1 MKKNNF
7 KIVKIDKSKNLFN
20 YEKKI
25 LINELIL
32 DLKLGYYDFEKEK
45 AQKVKFSLEI
55 DYQDKKP
62 SNDKDIKSIVN
73 YGTIVKFITK
83 LIKKKHYNFL
93 ETLAEAVFD
102 ELFKDKR
109 IAKIM
114 LKIEKLEILK
124 QCSSVGIQI
133 TKKEV
138 MISSEIGKEVIKKE
152 LPLIPKL
159 PGVYRMLNDKG
170 DILYVGKAKNLPN
183 RLKSYV
189 SEKNHI
195 IRTERMLSQTRKL
208 EITTTS
214 NESEALLLE
223 ANLIKKYKPKF
234 NILLRDDKSFPFI
247 FIGNKDKWPQIKRH
261 RGKKTKKGFYFGP
274 FASAG
279 SANWTI
285 KMIQKIF
292 HLRVCDDTVFKN
304 RERPCILYQIKRCS
318 GPCVGYIEKN
328 EYKKTVDDAI
338 EFVSGKSRK
347 IQKSLSDQMEKASDN
362 LDFEK
367 AGILR
372 DRIKS
377 LNIIQSSQRINEA
390 NLIEADVIAGYKESG
405 KTCIQVFFYRSK
417 QNWGNQA
424 FFPKHDP
431 DEKLSDILNSFV
443 SQFYENKSVPSSIIL
458 SEEIKEKI
466 LIEKTLSQKEEK
478 QIDISIAKKGSKL
491 KVINQAIKNAKDS
504 LTRKL
509 YESQNN
515 RELFDAVA
523 NKFNLE
529 TNINLIEVYDN
540 SHIQGTN
547 SVGALIAYGDE
558 GFIKKRYRK
567 FNIKIQ
573 KNEQDDYGMMR
584 EVLNR
589 RFKRA
594 IQEKDNYL
602 TFPDLVL
609 IDGGK
614 GQYSV
619 ARETLNEL
627 GLHDLPI
634 VAIAKGKQR
643 NSGNETFFHN
653 GKEFKFIKNDP
664 TLFFLQRIRDESHR
678 FAISAHRAKRKKG
691 ISKSLLD
698 QIEGIG
704 SIRKR
709 ALLNHFGSARAV
721 ESASLDEIKSV
732 EGVEAKVAKKIY
744 NFFHE

>member
-1 MKKNNF
+1 
-7 KIVKIDKSKNLFN
+7 
-20 YEKKI
+20 
-25 LINELIL
+25 
-32 DLKLGYYDFEKEK
+32 
-45 AQKVKFSLEI
+45 
-55 DYQDKKP
+55 
-62 SNDKDIKSIVN
+62 
-73 YGTIVKFITK
+73 
-83 LIKKKHYNFL
+83 
-93 ETLAEAVFD
+93 
-102 ELFKDKR
+102 
-109 IAKIM
+109 
-114 LKIEKLEILK
+114 
-124 QCSSVGIQI
+124 
-133 TKKEV
+133 
-138 MISSEIGKEVIKKE
+138 MISSEIGKEIIKKE

-159 PGVYRMLNDKG
+159 QGVYKMLSDK
-170 DILYVGKAKNLPN
+170 DQILYVGKAKNLPN

-195 IRTERMLSQTRKL
+195 IRTERMLSQTRKI

-223 ANLIKKYKPKF
+223 ANLIKKHKPKF
-234 NILLRDDKSFPFI
+234 KILLRDDKSFPFI
-247 FIGNKDKWPQIKRH
+247 FIGNKDKWSQIKRH
-261 RGKKTKKGFYFGP
+261 RGKKTKEGFYFGP

-318 GPCVGYIEKN
+318 GPCVGYIDES
-328 EYKKTVDDAI
+328 EYKRTVDDAI

-347 IQKSLSDQMEKASDN
+347 IQKNLSDQMEKASES

-390 NLIEADVIAGYKESG
+390 NLVEADVIAAYKESG
-405 KTCIQVFFYRSK
+405 QTCIQVFFYRSK

-431 DEKLSDILNSFV
+431 DENLGNILNSFV

-458 SEEIKEKI
+458 SQEIKEKI
-466 LIEKTLSQKEEK
+466 LIEQTLSQKEGK
-478 QIDISIAKKGSKL
+478 QVNISVAKKGSKL

-504 LTRKL
+504 LNRKL
-509 YESQNN
+509 HETQNN
-515 RELFDAVA
+515 KELFESVVA
-523 NKFNLE
+523 KFNLE

-547 SVGALIAYGDE
+547 SVGALISYGDE

-567 FNIKIQ
+567 FNIKMK
-573 KNEQDDYGMMR
+573 KNEQDDYGMMK
-584 EVLNR
+584 EVLTR
-589 RFKRA
+589 RFKKA
-594 IQEKDNYL
+594 VQEKEGHL
-602 TFPDLVL
+602 SFPDLIFV
-609 IDGGK
+609 DGGK

-627 GLHDLPI
+627 GLHDIPLI
-634 VAIAKGKQR
+634 AIAKGKFR

-653 GKEFKFIKNDP
+653 GKEYKFSKNDP

-678 FAISAHRAKRKKG
+678 FAISAHRARRKKG

-732 EGVEAKVAKKIY
+732 EGVEEKVAKKIY

>member
-1 MKKNNF
+1 MEYRF
-7 KIVKIDKSKNLFN
+7 
-20 YEKKI
+20 
-25 LINELIL
+25 
-32 DLKLGYYDFEKEK
+32 
-45 AQKVKFSLEI
+45 Q
-55 DYQDKKP
+55 
-62 SNDKDIKSIVN
+62 
-73 YGTIVKFITK
+73 
-83 LIKKKHYNFL
+83 
-93 ETLAEAVFD
+93 
-102 ELFKDKR
+102 
-109 IAKIM
+109 
-114 LKIEKLEILK
+114 
-124 QCSSVGIQI
+124 
-133 TKKEV
+133 KKEA
-138 MISSEIGKEVIKKE
+138 MTSSETGKNIIKKE
-152 LPLIPKL
+152 IPLIAKL
-159 PGVYRMLNDKG
+159 PGVYKMLGEKNEV
-170 DILYVGKAKNLPN
+170 LYVGKAKNLPN

-195 IRTERMLSQTRKL
+195 IRTERMLAKTKKL

-223 ANLIKKYKPKF
+223 ANLIKKHKPRF

-247 FIGNKDKWPQIKRH
+247 FISNKDNWPQIKKH
-261 RGKKTKKGFYFGP
+261 RGKKNKEGFFFGP

-292 HLRVCDDTVFKN
+292 QLRICDDTVFKN

-318 GPCVGYIEKN
+318 GPCVNFIDKKD
-328 EYKKTVDDAI
+328 YKKSVDDAI
-338 EFVSGKSRK
+338 DFVSGKSRK
-347 IQKSLSDQMEKASDN
+347 IQKSLSQQMEIASDE

-367 AGILR
+367 AALLR

-377 LNIIQSSQRINEA
+377 LNIIQSSQRVNEA
-390 NLIEADVIAGYKESG
+390 NLVEADVIAGYKESG

-431 DEKLSDILNSFV
+431 DEDLSNIINSFI
-443 SQFYENKSVPSSIIL
+443 SQFYENKSVPGNIIL
-458 SEEIKEKI
+458 SEEIKEKL
-466 LIEKTLSQKEEK
+466 LIEKTLSKKENK
-478 QIDISIAKKGSKL
+478 QVNITVAKKGSKL

-504 LTRKL
+504 LNRKL

-515 RELFDAVA
+515 KELFE
-523 NKFNLE
+523 NISQKFSLNS
-529 TNINLIEVYDN
+529 NINLVEVYDN
-540 SHIQGTN
+540 SHIQGTD
-547 SVGALIAYGDE
+547 SIGALIAFGEE
-558 GFIKKRYRK
+558 GFVKKRYRK
-567 FNIKIQ
+567 FNIKI
-573 KNEQDDYGMMR
+573 KNNLQDDYGMMR
-584 EVLNR
+584 EVINR

-594 IQEKDNYL
+594 LQEKEHYL
-602 TFPDLVL
+602 TLPDLIL

-619 ARETLNEL
+619 VREAMNEL
-627 GLHDLPI
+627 GLHEIPVI
-634 VAIAKGKQR
+634 AIAKGKLR
-643 NSGNETFFHN
+643 NSGDETFFHN
-653 GKEFKFIKNDP
+653 GKNFKFEKNDP
-664 TLFFLQRIRDESHR
+664 TLFFLQRMRDEAHR

-691 ISKSLLD
+691 LKKSLLD

-732 EGVEAKVAKKIY
+732 DGVEDKVAKKIY

>member
-1 MKKNNF
+1 MSN
-7 KIVKIDKSKNLFN
+7 SL
-20 YEKKI
+20 ELGKKI
-25 LINELIL
+25 I
-32 DLKLGYYDFEKEK
+32 
-45 AQKVKFSLEI
+45 
-55 DYQDKKP
+55 
-62 SNDKDIKSIVN
+62 
-73 YGTIVKFITK
+73 
-83 LIKKKHYNFL
+83 
-93 ETLAEAVFD
+93 
-102 ELFKDKR
+102 KDK
-109 IAKIM
+109 I
-114 LKIEKLEILK
+114 
-124 QCSSVGIQI
+124 
-133 TKKEV
+133 
-138 MISSEIGKEVIKKE
+138 
-152 LPLIPKL
+152 PLIPKN
-159 PGVYRMLNDKG
+159 PGVYKMLSSTG
-170 DILYVGKAKNLPN
+170 EILYIGKAKNIPN

-189 SEKNHI
+189 TDSNLP
-195 IRTERMLSQTRKL
+195 IRTERMLSLTHNL
-208 EITTTS
+208 ETTTTS

-223 ANLIKKYKPKF
+223 ANLIKKHKPKF

-247 FIGNKDKWPQIKRH
+247 FIGNKDVWPQIRRH
-261 RGKKTKKGFYFGP
+261 RGKKTKEGFYFGP

-318 GPCVGYIEKN
+318 GPCVGYVEK
-328 EYKKTVDDAI
+328 EDYKKTVDDAI

-347 IQKSLSDQMEKASDN
+347 IQKSLSDQMEKASEN

-367 AGILR
+367 AVILR

-431 DEKLSDILNSFV
+431 DESLSNILNSFV
-443 SQFYENKSVPSSIIL
+443 SQFYENKSVPSSIII
-458 SEEIKEKI
+458 SEEIKEKN
-466 LIEKTLSQKEEK
+466 LIEKTLSKKEGK
-478 QIDISIAKKGSKL
+478 QVNLSVAKKGSKL
-491 KVINQAIKNAKDS
+491 KVINQATKNAKES
-504 LTRKL
+504 LNRKL

-515 RELFDAVA
+515 RELFDSVA
-523 NKFNLE
+523 SKFNLE
-529 TNINLIEVYDN
+529 TNINLVEVYDN

-547 SVGALIAYGDE
+547 SVGALIAFGEE

-567 FNIKIQ
+567 FNIKSK

-602 TFPDLVL
+602 SFPDLV
-609 IDGGK
+609 IVDGGK

-619 ARETLNEL
+619 ARDSLNEL
-627 GLHDLPI
+627 GLHEIPI
-634 VAIAKGKQR
+634 IAIAKGKFR

-653 GKEFKFIKNDP
+653 GKEFKFTKNDP

-698 QIEGIG
+698 QIDGIG

-721 ESASLDEIKSV
+721 ESASLDEIRSV
-732 EGVEAKVAKKIY
+732 EGVEEKVAKKIY

>member
-1 MKKNNF
+1 
-7 KIVKIDKSKNLFN
+7 
-20 YEKKI
+20 
-25 LINELIL
+25 
-32 DLKLGYYDFEKEK
+32 
-45 AQKVKFSLEI
+45 
-55 DYQDKKP
+55 
-62 SNDKDIKSIVN
+62 
-73 YGTIVKFITK
+73 
-83 LIKKKHYNFL
+83 
-93 ETLAEAVFD
+93 
-102 ELFKDKR
+102 
-109 IAKIM
+109 
-114 LKIEKLEILK
+114 
-124 QCSSVGIQI
+124 
-133 TKKEV
+133 
-138 MISSEIGKEVIKKE
+138 MISSDIGKEVIKKE
-152 LPLIPKL
+152 LALIPKL
-159 PGVYRMLNDKG
+159 PGVYKMLNSNNE
-170 DILYVGKAKNLPN
+170 ILYVGKAKNLPN
-183 RLKSYV
+183 RLKSYI

-195 IRTERMLSQTRKL
+195 IRTERMLSQTKKL

-247 FIGNKDKWPQIKRH
+247 FIGNKEKWPQIKRH
-261 RGKKTKKGFYFGP
+261 RGKKDREGFFFGP

-318 GPCVGYIEKN
+318 GPCVGYIKEDD
-328 EYKKTVDDAI
+328 YKQTVEDAI

-347 IQKSLSDQMEKASDN
+347 IQKNLSNQMEKASEE

-367 AGILR
+367 AAIIR
-372 DRIKS
+372 DKIKS
-377 LNIIQSSQRINEA
+377 LNIIQSSLTISDV
-390 NLIEADVIAGYKESG
+390 NLTEADVIAGYKESG

-431 DEKLSDILNSFV
+431 EEKLNNILNSFV
-443 SQFYENKSVPSSIIL
+443 SQFYENKAVPRSIIL
-458 SEEIKEKI
+458 SEEIKEKKK
-466 LIEKTLSQKEEK
+466 LIEKTLSKKENK
-478 QIDISIAKKGSKL
+478 QINISFAKQGPKL
-491 KVINQAIKNAKDS
+491 KVINLAIKNAKNS
-504 LTRKL
+504 LTRNL

-515 RELFDAVA
+515 KELLENVA
-523 NKFNLE
+523 KKFKIENSVS
-529 TNINLIEVYDN
+529 LIEVYDN

-547 SVGALIAYGDE
+547 SVGALITYGEE
-558 GFIKKRYRK
+558 GFIKKKYRK
-567 FNIKIQ
+567 FNIK
-573 KNEQDDYGMMR
+573 NEKFKQDDYGMIK
-584 EVLNR
+584 EVLGR

-594 IQEKDNYL
+594 MQEKGNYL

-614 GQYSV
+614 GQYSS

-627 GLHDLPI
+627 GLNEIPV

-643 NSGNETFFHN
+643 NSGNETFFHS
-653 GKEFKFIKNDP
+653 GKEYKFAKNDP
-664 TLFFLQRIRDESHR
+664 TLFFLQRARDEAHR

-691 ISKSLLD
+691 ISRSLLD

-704 SIRKR
+704 AVRKR
-709 ALLNHFGSARAV
+709 SLLNHFGSAKAV
-721 ESASLDEIKSV
+721 ESASIDEIKSV

>member
-1 MKKNNF
+1 MTNS
-7 KIVKIDKSKNLFN
+7 DT
-20 YEKKI
+20 
-25 LINELIL
+25 
-32 DLKLGYYDFEKEK
+32 G
-45 AQKVKFSLEI
+45 
-55 DYQDKKP
+55 
-62 SNDKDIKSIVN
+62 KDI
-73 YGTIVKFITK
+73 
-83 LIKKKHYNFL
+83 
-93 ETLAEAVFD
+93 
-102 ELFKDKR
+102 
-109 IAKIM
+109 
-114 LKIEKLEILK
+114 
-124 QCSSVGIQI
+124 
-133 TKKEV
+133 
-138 MISSEIGKEVIKKE
+138 IKKE
-152 LPLIPKL
+152 IPLIAKL
-159 PGVYRMLNDKG
+159 PGIYKMLNEKNEV
-170 DILYVGKAKNLPN
+170 LYVGKAKNLPN

-208 EITTTS
+208 EVTTTS

-223 ANLIKKYKPKF
+223 ANLIKKYKPRF

-247 FIGNKDKWPQIKRH
+247 FISNKEKWPQIKKH
-261 RGKKTKKGFYFGP
+261 RGKKDKEGFFFGP

-292 HLRVCDDTVFKN
+292 QLRICDDTVFKN

-318 GPCVGYIEKN
+318 GPCVNFIHEN
-328 EYKKTVDDAI
+328 DYKKSVDDAI
-338 EFVSGKSRK
+338 DFVSGKSRK
-347 IQKSLSDQMEKASDN
+347 IQKSLSAQMETASDE

-367 AGILR
+367 AAILR

-390 NLIEADVIAGYKESG
+390 NLVEADVIAGYKESG

-431 DEKLSDILNSFV
+431 DENLSNIINSFV
-443 SQFYENKSVPSSIIL
+443 TQFYENKSVPVNIIL
-458 SEEIKEKI
+458 SEDIKEKL
-466 LIEKTLSQKEEK
+466 LIEKTLSKKENK
-478 QIDISIAKKGSKL
+478 QISISVAKKGSKL
-491 KVINQAIKNAKDS
+491 KVINQALKNAKDS
-504 LTRKL
+504 LNRKI

-515 RELFDAVA
+515 KDLFE
-523 NKFNLE
+523 NISQKFDLE
-529 TNINLIEVYDN
+529 SNINLVEVYDN
-540 SHIQGTN
+540 SHIQGTD
-547 SVGALIAYGDE
+547 SIGALITFGEE

-567 FNIKIQ
+567 FNIKI
-573 KNEQDDYGMMR
+573 KNNEQDDYGMMR
-584 EVLNR
+584 EVINR

-602 TFPDLVL
+602 TMPDLIL

-619 ARETLNEL
+619 VRETMNEL
-627 GLHDLPI
+627 GLHEIPVI
-634 VAIAKGKQR
+634 AIAKGKLR

-653 GKEFKFIKNDP
+653 GKEFKFEKNDP
-664 TLFFLQRIRDESHR
+664 TLFFLQRIRDEAHR

-691 ISKSLLD
+691 LKKSLLD
-698 QIEGIG
+698 QISGIG

-732 EGVEAKVAKKIY
+732 EGVEEKVAKKIY

>member
-1 MKKNNF
+1 
-7 KIVKIDKSKNLFN
+7 
-20 YEKKI
+20 
-25 LINELIL
+25 
-32 DLKLGYYDFEKEK
+32 
-45 AQKVKFSLEI
+45 
-55 DYQDKKP
+55 
-62 SNDKDIKSIVN
+62 
-73 YGTIVKFITK
+73 
-83 LIKKKHYNFL
+83 
-93 ETLAEAVFD
+93 
-102 ELFKDKR
+102 
-109 IAKIM
+109 
-114 LKIEKLEILK
+114 
-124 QCSSVGIQI
+124 
-133 TKKEV
+133 
-138 MISSEIGKEVIKKE
+138 MISSDIGKEVIKKE

-159 PGVYRMLNDKG
+159 PGVYKMLNDKEQ
-170 DILYVGKAKNLPN
+170 ILYVGKAKNLPN

-195 IRTERMLSQTRKL
+195 IRTERMLSQTKKI

-223 ANLIKKYKPKF
+223 ANLIKKHKPKF

-247 FIGNKDKWPQIKRH
+247 FIGNKEKWSQIKRH
-261 RGKKTKKGFYFGP
+261 RGKKIKEGFYFGP

-304 RERPCILYQIKRCS
+304 RKRPCILYQIKRCS
-318 GPCVGYIEKN
+318 GPCVGYININ

-347 IQKSLSDQMEKASDN
+347 IQKNLSNQMEKASES

-390 NLIEADVIAGYKESG
+390 NLVEADVIAAYKESG
-405 KTCIQVFFYRSK
+405 QTCVQVFFYRSK

-431 DEKLSDILNSFV
+431 DENLSNILNSFV

-458 SEEIKEKI
+458 SQEIKEKI
-466 LIEKTLSQKEEK
+466 LIEQTLSQKEGK
-478 QIDISIAKKGSKL
+478 QVNISVAKKGSKL
-491 KVINQAIKNAKDS
+491 KVINQAIKNAKDG
-504 LTRKL
+504 LNRKL
-509 YESQNN
+509 YETQNN
-515 RELFDAVA
+515 RELFESVIS
-523 NKFNLE
+523 KFNLE
-529 TNINLIEVYDN
+529 TNISLIEVYDN
-540 SHIQGTN
+540 SHIQGTD
-547 SVGALIAYGDE
+547 SVGALISYGED

-567 FNIKIQ
+567 FNIKMK

-584 EVLNR
+584 EVFTR

-594 IQEKDNYL
+594 VQEKEGHL
-602 TFPDLVL
+602 SFPDLIFV
-609 IDGGK
+609 DGGK

-627 GLHDLPI
+627 GLHDIPLI
-634 VAIAKGKQR
+634 AIAKGKFR

-653 GKEFKFIKNDP
+653 GKEYKFSKNDP

-678 FAISAHRAKRKKG
+678 FAISAHRAKRKRG

-704 SIRKR
+704 SMRKR
-709 ALLNHFGSARAV
+709 SLLNHFGSARAV

-732 EGVEAKVAKKIY
+732 EGVEEKVAKKIY

>member
-1 MKKNNF
+1 
-7 KIVKIDKSKNLFN
+7 
-20 YEKKI
+20 
-25 LINELIL
+25 
-32 DLKLGYYDFEKEK
+32 
-45 AQKVKFSLEI
+45 
-55 DYQDKKP
+55 
-62 SNDKDIKSIVN
+62 
-73 YGTIVKFITK
+73 
-83 LIKKKHYNFL
+83 
-93 ETLAEAVFD
+93 
-102 ELFKDKR
+102 
-109 IAKIM
+109 
-114 LKIEKLEILK
+114 
-124 QCSSVGIQI
+124 
-133 TKKEV
+133 
-138 MISSEIGKEVIKKE
+138 MISSDKGKEVIKKE
-152 LPLIPKL
+152 LPLVPKL
-159 PGVYRMLNDKG
+159 PGVYRMLNTKG
-170 DILYVGKAKNLPN
+170 EILYVGKAKNLPN

-195 IRTERMLSQTRKL
+195 IRTERMLSQTTKL
-208 EITTTS
+208 EITSTS

-223 ANLIKKYKPKF
+223 ANLIKKFKPKF

-247 FIGNKDKWPQIKRH
+247 FIGNKDYWPQIKRH
-261 RGKKTKKGFYFGP
+261 RGKKTKEGFYFGP

-318 GPCVGYIEKN
+318 GPCVGFIEKE
-328 EYKKTVDDAI
+328 EYKQTVDDAI
-338 EFVSGKSRK
+338 EFVSGKSRR
-347 IQKSLSDQMEKASDN
+347 IQKSLSDQMQKASDE

-367 AGILR
+367 ATILR

-377 LNIIQSSQRINEA
+377 LNIIQSSQRVNEA
-390 NLIEADVIAGYKESG
+390 NLVEADVIAGYKESG

-431 DEKLSDILNSFV
+431 DEKLSEVLNSFV

-458 SEEIKEKI
+458 SEDIKEKI
-466 LIEKTLSQKEEK
+466 LIEKTLSQKEHK
-478 QIDISIAKKGSKL
+478 QVNISVANRGSKL

-504 LTRKL
+504 LNRKL

-515 RELFDAVA
+515 KELFDAVA

-529 TNINLIEVYDN
+529 TNISLIEVYDN

-567 FNIKIQ
+567 FNIKIK

-589 RFKRA
+589 RFKKA
-594 IQEKDNYL
+594 VQEKDGYL
-602 TFPDLVL
+602 SFPDLVMV
-609 IDGGK
+609 DGGK

-627 GLHDLPI
+627 GLHEIPI
-634 VAIAKGKQR
+634 IAIAKGKFR

-653 GKEFKFIKNDP
+653 GKDFKFEKNDP

-732 EGVEAKVAKKIY
+732 DGVEEKVANKIY
-744 NFFHE
+744 NYFHE

>member
-1 MKKNNF
+1 MANS
-7 KIVKIDKSKNLFN
+7 D
-20 YEKKI
+20 
-25 LINELIL
+25 
-32 DLKLGYYDFEKEK
+32 
-45 AQKVKFSLEI
+45 
-55 DYQDKKP
+55 
-62 SNDKDIKSIVN
+62 
-73 YGTIVKFITK
+73 
-83 LIKKKHYNFL
+83 
-93 ETLAEAVFD
+93 
-102 ELFKDKR
+102 
-109 IAKIM
+109 
-114 LKIEKLEILK
+114 
-124 QCSSVGIQI
+124 
-133 TKKEV
+133 
-138 MISSEIGKEVIKKE
+138 IGKDTIKKE
-152 LPLIPKL
+152 IPLIAKL
-159 PGVYRMLNDKG
+159 PGVYKMLNEKNEV
-170 DILYVGKAKNLPN
+170 LYVGKAKNLPN

-223 ANLIKKYKPKF
+223 ANLIKKYKPRF

-247 FIGNKDKWPQIKRH
+247 FISNKEKWPQIKKH
-261 RGKKTKKGFYFGP
+261 RGKKDKEGFFFGP

-292 HLRVCDDTVFKN
+292 QIRICDDTVFKN

-318 GPCVGYIEKN
+318 GPCVNFIHEN
-328 EYKKTVDDAI
+328 DYKKSVDDAI
-338 EFVSGKSRK
+338 DFVSGKSRK
-347 IQKSLSDQMEKASDN
+347 IQKSLSAQMETASDE

-367 AGILR
+367 AAILR

-390 NLIEADVIAGYKESG
+390 NLVEADVIAGYKESG

-431 DEKLSDILNSFV
+431 DENLSNIINSFV
-443 SQFYENKSVPSSIIL
+443 TQFYENKSVPVNIIL
-458 SEEIKEKI
+458 SEDIKEKL
-466 LIEKTLSQKEEK
+466 LIEKTLSKKENK
-478 QIDISIAKKGSKL
+478 QISISVAKKGSKL
-491 KVINQAIKNAKDS
+491 KVINQALKNAKDS
-504 LTRKL
+504 LNRKI

-515 RELFDAVA
+515 KDLFE
-523 NKFNLE
+523 NISQKFDLE
-529 TNINLIEVYDN
+529 SNINLVEVYDN
-540 SHIQGTN
+540 SHIQGTD
-547 SVGALIAYGDE
+547 SIGALITFGEE

-567 FNIKIQ
+567 FNIKI
-573 KNEQDDYGMMR
+573 KDNEQDDYGMMR
-584 EVLNR
+584 EVINR

-602 TFPDLVL
+602 TMPDLIL

-619 ARETLNEL
+619 VRETMNEL
-627 GLHDLPI
+627 GLHEIPVI
-634 VAIAKGKQR
+634 AIAKGKLR

-653 GKEFKFIKNDP
+653 AKEFKFEKHHP
-664 TLFFLQRIRDESHR
+664 TLFFLQRIRAEAHR

-691 ISKSLLD
+691 LKKSLLD
-698 QIEGIG
+698 QISGIG

-732 EGVEAKVAKKIY
+732 EGVEEKVAKKIY

>member
-1 MKKNNF
+1 MTNS
-7 KIVKIDKSKNLFN
+7 DT
-20 YEKKI
+20 
-25 LINELIL
+25 
-32 DLKLGYYDFEKEK
+32 G
-45 AQKVKFSLEI
+45 
-55 DYQDKKP
+55 
-62 SNDKDIKSIVN
+62 KDI
-73 YGTIVKFITK
+73 
-83 LIKKKHYNFL
+83 
-93 ETLAEAVFD
+93 
-102 ELFKDKR
+102 
-109 IAKIM
+109 
-114 LKIEKLEILK
+114 
-124 QCSSVGIQI
+124 
-133 TKKEV
+133 
-138 MISSEIGKEVIKKE
+138 IKKE
-152 LPLIPKL
+152 IPLIAKL
-159 PGVYRMLNDKG
+159 PGIYKMLNEKNEV
-170 DILYVGKAKNLPN
+170 LYVGKAKNLPN

-208 EITTTS
+208 EVTTTS

-223 ANLIKKYKPKF
+223 ANLIKKYKPRF

-247 FIGNKDKWPQIKRH
+247 FISNKEKWPQIKKH
-261 RGKKTKKGFYFGP
+261 RGKKDKEGFFFGP

-292 HLRVCDDTVFKN
+292 QLRICDDTVFKN

-318 GPCVGYIEKN
+318 GPCVNFIHEN
-328 EYKKTVDDAI
+328 DYKKSVDDAI
-338 EFVSGKSRK
+338 DFVSGKSRK
-347 IQKSLSDQMEKASDN
+347 IQKSLSAQMETASDE

-367 AGILR
+367 AAILR

-390 NLIEADVIAGYKESG
+390 NLVEADVIAGYKESG

-431 DEKLSDILNSFV
+431 DENLSNIINSFV
-443 SQFYENKSVPSSIIL
+443 TQFYENKSVPINIIL
-458 SEEIKEKI
+458 SEDIKEKL
-466 LIEKTLSQKEEK
+466 LIEKTLSKKENK
-478 QIDISIAKKGSKL
+478 QLSISVAKKGSKL
-491 KVINQAIKNAKDS
+491 KVINQALKNAKDS
-504 LTRKL
+504 LNRKI

-515 RELFDAVA
+515 KDLFE
-523 NKFNLE
+523 NISQKFDLE
-529 TNINLIEVYDN
+529 SNINLVEVYDN
-540 SHIQGTN
+540 SHIQGTD
-547 SVGALIAYGDE
+547 SIGALITFGEE

-567 FNIKIQ
+567 FNIKI
-573 KNEQDDYGMMR
+573 KNNEQDDYGMMR
-584 EVLNR
+584 EVINR

-602 TFPDLVL
+602 TMPDLIL

-619 ARETLNEL
+619 VRETMNEL
-627 GLHDLPI
+627 GLHEIPVI
-634 VAIAKGKQR
+634 AIAKGKLR

-653 GKEFKFIKNDP
+653 GKEFKFEKNDP
-664 TLFFLQRIRDESHR
+664 TLFFLQRIRDEAHR

-691 ISKSLLD
+691 LKKSLLD
-698 QIEGIG
+698 QISGIG

-732 EGVEAKVAKKIY
+732 EGVEEKVAKKIY

>member
-1 MKKNNF
+1 M
-7 KIVKIDKSKNLFN
+7 V
-20 YEKKI
+20 
-25 LINELIL
+25 
-32 DLKLGYYDFEKEK
+32 
-45 AQKVKFSLEI
+45 
-55 DYQDKKP
+55 
-62 SNDKDIKSIVN
+62 
-73 YGTIVKFITK
+73 
-83 LIKKKHYNFL
+83 
-93 ETLAEAVFD
+93 
-102 ELFKDKR
+102 
-109 IAKIM
+109 
-114 LKIEKLEILK
+114 
-124 QCSSVGIQI
+124 SSD
-133 TKKEV
+133 
-138 MISSEIGKEVIKKE
+138 SGKEVIKKE
-152 LPLIPKL
+152 IPLVPKL
-159 PGVYRMLNDKG
+159 PGVYRMLNAKNEV
-170 DILYVGKAKNLPN
+170 LYVGKAKNLPN

-195 IRTERMLSQTRKL
+195 IRTERMLSQTTKL

-223 ANLIKKYKPKF
+223 ANLIKKYKPRF

-261 RGKKTKKGFYFGP
+261 RGKKNREGFFFGP
-274 FASAG
+274 FASTG

-292 HLRVCDDTVFKN
+292 QLRVCDDTVFKN

-318 GPCVGYIEKN
+318 GPCVGYVKEDD
-328 EYKKTVDDAI
+328 YKKSVDDAI

-347 IQKSLSDQMEKASDN
+347 IQKNLSVQMEKSSED

-367 AGILR
+367 AAILR

-390 NLIEADVIAGYKESG
+390 NLVEADVIAGYKESG

-431 DEKLSDILNSFV
+431 DESLNDILNSFV
-443 SQFYENKSVPSSIIL
+443 SQFYENKSVPSSIII
-458 SEEIKEKI
+458 SEEIKEKT
-466 LIEKTLSQKEEK
+466 LIEKALTKKEGKE
-478 QIDISIAKKGSKL
+478 INISVAKTGSKL
-491 KVINQAIKNAKDS
+491 NVINQAIKNAKDS
-504 LTRKL
+504 LNRKL

-515 RELFDAVA
+515 KELFEEVA
-523 NKFNLE
+523 KKFDLE
-529 TNINLIEVYDN
+529 NNINLIEVYDN
-540 SHIQGTN
+540 SHNQGSN
-547 SVGALIAYGDE
+547 SVGALITYGEE
-558 GFIKKRYRK
+558 GFVKKRYRK

-594 IQEKDNYL
+594 VQEKDNYL
-602 TFPDLVL
+602 TMPDLVL

-619 ARETLNEL
+619 ARETMNEL
-627 GLHDLPI
+627 GLHDIPI
-634 VAIAKGKQR
+634 IAIAKGKFR

-653 GKEFKFIKNDP
+653 GKEFKFEKNDP
-664 TLFFLQRIRDESHR
+664 TLFFLQRIRDEAHR

-704 SIRKR
+704 SVRKR

-721 ESASLDEIKSV
+721 ESASLEEIKSV
-732 EGVEAKVAKKIY
+732 GGVEEKVAKKIY

>member
-1 MKKNNF
+1 
-7 KIVKIDKSKNLFN
+7 
-20 YEKKI
+20 
-25 LINELIL
+25 
-32 DLKLGYYDFEKEK
+32 
-45 AQKVKFSLEI
+45 
-55 DYQDKKP
+55 
-62 SNDKDIKSIVN
+62 
-73 YGTIVKFITK
+73 
-83 LIKKKHYNFL
+83 
-93 ETLAEAVFD
+93 
-102 ELFKDKR
+102 
-109 IAKIM
+109 
-114 LKIEKLEILK
+114 
-124 QCSSVGIQI
+124 
-133 TKKEV
+133 
-138 MISSEIGKEVIKKE
+138 MISSDIGKEVIKKE
-152 LPLIPKL
+152 LPLMPKL
-159 PGVYRMLNDKG
+159 PGVYRMLNAKNE
-170 DILYVGKAKNLPN
+170 ILYVGKAKNLTN

-195 IRTERMLSQTRKL
+195 IRTERMLSQTKKL

-223 ANLIKKYKPKF
+223 ANLIKKYKPKY

-261 RGKKTKKGFYFGP
+261 RGKKSKEGFYFGP

-292 HLRVCDDTVFKN
+292 HLRVCDDNVFKN

-318 GPCVGYIEKN
+318 GPCVNYINKK
-328 EYKKTVDDAI
+328 EYDQTVEDAI

-347 IQKSLSDQMEKASDN
+347 IQKNLSKQMEKASEE

-367 AGILR
+367 AVILR

-390 NLIEADVIAGYKESG
+390 NLLEADVIAGYKESG

-431 DEKLSDILNSFV
+431 DENLKEILNSFI
-443 SQFYENKSVPSSIIL
+443 SQFYENKNVPKTIIIN
-458 SEEIKEKI
+458 EEIKEKT
-466 LIEKTLSQKEEK
+466 LIEKTLSKKENKE
-478 QIDISIAKKGSKL
+478 INISVAKKGSKL

-504 LTRKL
+504 LNRKL

-515 RELFDAVA
+515 KDLFDKVSK
-523 NKFNLE
+523 KFDLE
-529 TNINLIEVYDN
+529 SNISLIEVYDN

-547 SVGALIAYGDE
+547 SVGALITFGEE
-558 GFIKKRYRK
+558 GFVKKRYRK
-567 FNIKIQ
+567 FNIKIKQ
-573 KNEQDDYGMMR
+573 NRQDDYGMMK
-584 EVLNR
+584 EVLSR
-589 RFKRA
+589 RFKKA

-609 IDGGK
+609 VDGGK
-614 GQYSV
+614 GQYSSS
-619 ARETLNEL
+619 RETLNEL
-627 GLHDLPI
+627 GLHDIPI
-634 VAIAKGKQR
+634 IAIAKGKFR

-653 GKEFKFIKNDP
+653 GKTFKFEKNDP
-664 TLFFLQRIRDESHR
+664 TLFFLQRIRDEAHR

-704 SIRKR
+704 SMRKK

-721 ESASLDEIKSV
+721 ESASFDEIKSV
-732 EGVEAKVAKKIY
+732 EGVEEKVAKKIY